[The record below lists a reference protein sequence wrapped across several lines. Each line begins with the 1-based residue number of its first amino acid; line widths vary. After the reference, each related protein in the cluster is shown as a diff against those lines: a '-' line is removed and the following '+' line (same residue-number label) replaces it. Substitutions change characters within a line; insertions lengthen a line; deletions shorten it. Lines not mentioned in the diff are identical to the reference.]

1 MKQSKLVS
9 RFVIGTFVTLYVL
22 VSTISTIHVIDF
34 FELSNPYWLA
44 VTLAIAFEI
53 GAAASLASLV
63 VLDKMNKGLIW
74 ALFIAITLMQM
85 QGNMYYAFKN
95 LENYQS
101 WVELFNLVDEEPLY
115 QKRILSLVSGAILPL
130 VALGFIKSLVDYIK
144 PEEEK
149 VAQPIEE
156 TVDGMRKVVEAYD
169 DLEDEIRDWEEASLM
184 DFQENF
190 EEAVEIE
197 EEKAKIEE
205 IIEEESMPEEEIEEM
220 IEDVMEREEAIEK
233 KIEKDLTND
242 YLLGKELYQS
252 AVKKAFRNN
261 AVQQAR
267 MDKLSKQEETINPTS
282 VGAIVEEI
290 KAEESK
296 AIVKPKVSRT
306 GGRGAGTVGM
316 Y

>member
-130 VALGFIKSLVDYIK
+130 VAL
-144 PEEEK
+144 
-149 VAQPIEE
+149 
-156 TVDGMRKVVEAYD
+156 
-169 DLEDEIRDWEEASLM
+169 
-184 DFQENF
+184 
-190 EEAVEIE
+190 
-197 EEKAKIEE
+197 
-205 IIEEESMPEEEIEEM
+205 
-220 IEDVMEREEAIEK
+220 
-233 KIEKDLTND
+233 
-242 YLLGKELYQS
+242 
-252 AVKKAFRNN
+252 
-261 AVQQAR
+261 
-267 MDKLSKQEETINPTS
+267 
-282 VGAIVEEI
+282 
-290 KAEESK
+290 
-296 AIVKPKVSRT
+296 
-306 GGRGAGTVGM
+306 
-316 Y
+316 